1 VAEAPL
7 GDAFAP
13 PVHGAAPTAAEARCE
28 ASDVEERQRAGAC
41 LVAAGVYRRDRGP
54 SRDPA
59 RAAALYAR
67 AYDLGA
73 QLGCEAL
80 AEMVAAGGGAARTQ
94 RASRSCADAPRSW
107 RRTRGA
113 GSTLLFL
120 RPSPG
125 VSH

>member
-80 AEMVAAGGGAARTQ
+80 AEMVAAGGRRGPDPARVAELRRRAPELAAH
-94 RASRSCADAPRSW
+94 PR
-107 RRTRGA
+107 RGIYVA
-113 GSTLLFL
+113 V
-120 RPSPG
+120 PPPVPG